1 MVKVRGPL
9 LSQKAQG
16 TIHKNITFSFR
27 ESGQQARFQ
36 NKQSDVITSAR
47 TLQRSS
53 YQLSVN
59 AWNILNDAQKLYWKN
74 LALRD
79 HMTGYN
85 LFMQYYLLNVYP
97 ARPKAIFGVAI
108 FGSSLFGET

>member
-1 MVKVRGPL
+1 MVKIRGAL

-16 TIHKNITFSFR
+16 TVHKIITFSFR

-36 NKQSDVITSAR
+36 NKQFDIITSAR
-47 TLQRSS
+47 ILQRSN
-53 YQLSVN
+53 YQLSLN
-59 AWNILNDAQKLYWKN
+59 AWKILSDVEKLDWKN

-97 ARPKAIFGVAI
+97 ARPHSYFGVAI
-108 FGSSLFGET
+108 FGSTLYGET